1 MKKSLVTVLS
11 AGLAL
16 SLVAAG
22 CSTSNSGGNSGSDSG
37 TTNSAA
43 NTSTNTSTGGSEEK
57 VTLNIFQFKVE
68 IADAMTRLKADYEK
82 ENPNVTLNIETMGGG
97 ADYSAGLKAKF
108 ASGQEP
114 DVFNNMGNAELT
126 TWIDKV
132 EDLSDQP
139 WVSDVLDAAKEP
151 ITLDGKMYG
160 MPVGI
165 EGYGFIYNKD
175 LFQKA
180 GITELPNTLT
190 ELEAAA
196 KKLQDAGITPFS
208 SGYQEWWVLG
218 NHNFNVALAN
228 QDDPAAL
235 IKNLN
240 EGKGGLVG
248 NPVVE
253 KWFNLLDLTLKN
265 SNKNPLTTDYNTQVT
280 LFASGKTAMM
290 QQGNWTQVQIDGIT
304 QNMNIGVLPM
314 PIDDSEKSGNIFV
327 GVPNNWVINKN
338 SKNKEAAK
346 DFLNWLATSETG
358 KRYIVEEFKFIPA
371 MKSIEV
377 KDDKVLGAIA
387 NDIMKYSQEGK
398 TSGWY
403 FSQMPEGLPQE
414 VGAEMQAYV
423 AGKVDK
429 EGLLKSI
436 ESKWNSMIKK

>member
-1 MKKSLVTVLS
+1 MKKSVVTVLS
-11 AGLAL
+11 AGIAL
-16 SLVAAG
+16 SLAAAG
-22 CSTSNSGGNSGSDSG
+22 CSTSGGNNSSGDTGSANN
-37 TTNSAA
+37 TANSSA
-43 NTSTNTSTGGSEEK
+43 NSNAGGGGEK

-114 DVFNNMGNAELT
+114 DIFNNMGNSELT

-139 WVSDVLDAAKEP
+139 WVGDVLDAAKEP
-151 ITLDGKMYG
+151 ITRDGKIYG

-175 LFQKA
+175 LFEKA
-180 GITELPNTLT
+180 GITELPKTLS

-208 SGYQEWWVLG
+208 NGYQEWWVLG

-235 IKNLN
+235 IQGLN
-240 EGKGGLVG
+240 EGKGGLSG
-248 NPVVE
+248 NAVVDN
-253 KWFNLLDLTLKN
+253 WFKLLDLTLKY

-304 QNMNIGVLPM
+304 KDMNIGVLPM
-314 PIDDSEKSGNIFV
+314 PIDDSEKSGNIMV

-371 MKSIEV
+371 LKSIEV
-377 KDDKVLGAIA
+377 KDEKVLGAIA
-387 NDIMKYSQEGK
+387 TDIMKYSQEGK

-403 FSQMPEGLPQE
+403 FSQMPDGVPQE

-429 EGLLKSI
+429 AGLIKNIEAKWKSMAV
-436 ESKWNSMIKK
+436 K

>member
-11 AGLAL
+11 AGLAF

-22 CSTSNSGGNSGSDSG
+22 CSTSNSGGNSSTDSG

-57 VTLNIFQFKVE
+57 VTLNVFQFKVE

-114 DVFNNMGNAELT
+114 DIFNNMGNAELT
-126 TWIDKV
+126 TWMDKV

-151 ITLDGKMYG
+151 ITRDGKMYG

-180 GITELPNTLT
+180 GITELPKTLT
-190 ELEAAA
+190 ELEAAT
-196 KKLQDAGITPFS
+196 KKLQAAGITPFS

-228 QDDPAAL
+228 QDDPAAF
-235 IKNLN
+235 IKTLN